1 MADEIWVIAEHSAGE
16 VDEVTLEALGEA
28 RELAKRLPGVVGAVL
43 LGYNVKGIS
52 AVLAE
57 YGAERVYV
65 GEHELM
71 ASYVTDIYNAVM
83 SDLIRER
90 KPSIIVFGATA
101 NGTDLGIRLAAHLGV
116 PIATD
121 CIKLEF
127 TEKNQLVA
135 TRPSYEDQVYMTL
148 AFTGSKPYMATMRP
162 GVIGVEEADLSR
174 KAEVVMFE
182 PAVDSAA
189 SRTMVKRRFKPD
201 PAMLPLTEAEIIV
214 AGGGGASTIEDW
226 SLIEELARYLGASI
240 GCSRLAADLGFVSR
254 ERVIGQS
261 GVYVSPRLYVGVGI
275 SGATHHVQGMRDA
288 KSVIAINKDRGAPI
302 FKHADL
308 RVLADLHQLLPELNG
323 EIRRA
328 IGDPVK
334 G

>member
-1 MADEIWVIAEHSAGE
+1 MADEIWVIVEHCDGE
-16 VDEVTLEALGEA
+16 VAEVTLETLGEA
-28 RELAKRLPGVVGAVL
+28 RELAKRLRGVVCAVL
-43 LGYNVKGIS
+43 LGYKVKGLP
-52 AVLAE
+52 AVLAK

-71 ASYVTDIYNAVM
+71 ASYVTDTYSAVM
-83 SDLIRER
+83 FDLIRER
-90 KPSIIVFGATA
+90 KPSIIIFGATA
-101 NGTDLGIRLAAHLGV
+101 NGTDLGVRLAAHLGV

-121 CIKLEF
+121 CIRLEF
-127 TEKNQLVA
+127 SEKNQLLA

-148 AFTGSKPYMATMRP
+148 VFTGSKPNMATMRP

-174 KAEVVMFE
+174 NAEVVMFE
-182 PAVDSAA
+182 PAFDSIEW
-189 SRTMVKRRFKPD
+189 RTRVKRRFKPD
-201 PAMLPLTEAEIIV
+201 PATLPLSEAEIVV

-226 SLIEELARYLGASI
+226 PLIEELARYLGASI
-240 GCSRLAADLGFVSR
+240 GCSRLAADLGFASR

-261 GVYVSPRLYVGVGI
+261 GVYVSPRLYIGVGI
-275 SGATHHVQGMRDA
+275 SGATHHTQGMRDA

-302 FKHADL
+302 FKLADL
-308 RVLADLHQLLPELNG
+308 RVLSDLHQLLPELNG

-328 IGDPVK
+328 IGEPVN